1 MCRNGGYVRLLG
13 LPKDPVEV
21 DLARDVIFKG
31 LHVYGVVGRLMYRTW
46 IEMRDFL
53 ASGRLDVEPVIT
65 HRLPFDRFEEGFD
78 SMYSGEAAKV
88 VLMLD

>member
-1 MCRNGGYVRLLG
+1 
-13 LPKDPVEV
+13 
-21 DLARDVIFKG
+21 
-31 LHVYGVVGRLMYRTW
+31 
-46 IEMRDFL
+46 MRDFL
-53 ASGRLDVEPVIT
+53 ASGRLDIGPVIT